1 MQFKKHRR
9 EITRMAAT
17 AGNKHTEAVVR
28 RAAGRVIVADVPLKG
43 LVAALDPGIAP
54 HVAGAHAGRLGRVD
68 SNSTDCDTSIS
79 ENASGARRTCRTD
92 YNGRKSSRLKRTE
105 GRNRNDQG
113 RTIAEWH

>member
-1 MQFKKHRR
+1 LQFKKHRR

-54 HVAGAHAGRLGRVD
+54 HVGRVD
-68 SNSTDCDTSIS
+68 SNSGLRHVDFRKRQRSK
-79 ENASGARRTCRTD
+79 A
-92 YNGRKSSRLKRTE
+92 YMPNGL
-105 GRNRNDQG
+105 
-113 RTIAEWH
+113 